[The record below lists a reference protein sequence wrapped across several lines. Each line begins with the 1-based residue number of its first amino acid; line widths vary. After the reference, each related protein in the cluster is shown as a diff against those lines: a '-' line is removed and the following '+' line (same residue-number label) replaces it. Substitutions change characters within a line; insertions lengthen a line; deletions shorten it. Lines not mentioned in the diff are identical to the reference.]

1 MTDLWQVRNEWTGTG
16 GGMPGTNTIYASTGD
31 TDIDDFRSALADFYD
46 FWVTGNCSD
55 DFSVTIPATGDKID
69 SGTGGVVGLWS
80 SGTADVHTGTDTANR
95 VPDIAQVLVQLRTDL
110 VVSGRLLRG
119 RIFLPGLRVTGTTGG
134 ELDPTIQSALQG
146 AADDAFI
153 GRACVFSRTH
163 NTFATITATTVWN
176 EIASLRSRRD

>member
-1 MTDLWQVRNEWTGTG
+1 MTDLWQVRAEWTGTG
-16 GGMPGTNTIYASTGD
+16 GGMPGTNTLYASTGD
-31 TDIDDFRSALADFYD
+31 TDIDDWRTALGDFYD
-46 FWVTGNCSD
+46 FWVTGNMSD

-69 SGTGGVVGLWS
+69 SSTGGVSGIWS

-119 RIFLPGLRVTGTTGG
+119 RVFLPGLRVTGTTGG
-134 ELDPTIQSALQG
+134 ELDPTIQSALKD
-146 AADDAFI
+146 AADDCFI
-153 GRACVFSRTH
+153 GRGCVFSRTH